1 MPGASTHSSETHGE
15 SSKHESTLEAPPM
28 SPISELGSA
37 EMEESGS
44 TTPGMYAYG
53 KVVDNTNESKLI
65 FLFFIAGNGG
75 QGQRRDAD
83 KEEESIV
90 SEASGK
96 LHVLM
101 LL

>member
-1 MPGASTHSSETHGE
+1 MPGASTYSCETHGE

-37 EMEESGS
+37 EMEENRS
-44 TTPGMYAYG
+44 TTPGMHAYG
-53 KVVDNTNESKLI
+53 KVVDNIKESKL
-65 FLFFIAGNGG
+65 FSYIAGNGG
-75 QGQRRDAD
+75 QSQRRDAD

-96 LHVLM
+96 LHALM
-101 LL
+101 LV